1 MFASNPVHELHNLM
15 LLPQEPLR
23 SAVALIDREA
33 IQIALVV
40 DESQRL
46 LGTITDGDVR
56 RALLRGETLDTN
68 VDLVMN
74 GGFRCL
80 SATATESEALRM
92 MQEHSLHQIPQLD
105 VSGRV
110 TGLFLLDEL
119 IRPKVLSNKVVI
131 MAGGEGKRLR
141 PLTQSCPKPMLRV
154 GGRPMLEIILEQCVE
169 AGFHEFYF
177 SVNYLKDQIK
187 DYFLH
192 GDRWGVKIHYLEET
206 EPLGT
211 AGALS
216 LLPETLNES
225 FLVLNGDV
233 LTKVDFSKLLR
244 FHEEHAAAATVCVR
258 EHSVQIP
265 YGVVKLDD
273 LSVLSLEE
281 KPTYNHYVNAGIYLL
296 QPESLEYVSHG
307 TFYDM
312 PQLLSDLLQRNKAV
326 RAFPIHEYWLDIGHP
341 ETLERAHGEWC

>member
-1 MFASNPVHELHNLM
+1 MRDVSEYCVVPSCAI
-15 LLPQEPLR
+15 R
-23 SAVALIDREA
+23 DAVAVIDRGA
-33 IQIALVV
+33 AQIALVA
-40 DESQRL
+40 DESGRL
-46 LGTITDGDVR
+46 IGTVTDGDVR
-56 RALLRGETLDTN
+56 RALLRGENLDAQ
-68 VDLVMN
+68 VALIMRRQ
-74 GGFRCL
+74 FR
-80 SATATESEALRM
+80 SVKATATEDEVLRM
-92 MQEHSLHQIPQLD
+92 MRRETLHQIPAIDEL
-105 VSGRV
+105 GRV
-110 TGLFLLDEL
+110 TQLHLLEDL
-119 IRPKVLSNKVVI
+119 LKPKALVNPVVI

-141 PLTQSCPKPMLRV
+141 PLTETCPKPMLRV
-154 GGRPMLEIILEQCVE
+154 GGRPLLEIILEQCIE
-169 AGFHEFYF
+169 AGFYEFYF

-187 DYFLH
+187 DYFLY
-192 GDRWGVKIHYLEET
+192 GDRWGVRIHYLEET

-216 LLPETLNES
+216 LLPKTVSEP

-258 EHSVQIP
+258 EYSVQIP

-296 QPESLEYVSHG
+296 QPESLELLGHG

-312 PQLLSDLLQRNKAV
+312 PQLLSDLLARKKAV

-341 ETLERAHGEWC
+341 ETLERAHGEWS

>member
-1 MFASNPVHELHNLM
+1 MIASNPVREFQNLM
-15 LLPQEPLR
+15 LLPHDPLR
-23 SAVALIDREA
+23 NAIALIDREA

-40 DESQRL
+40 DDCQRL
-46 LGTITDGDVR
+46 VGTITDGDIR
-56 RALLRGETLDTN
+56 RALLRGETLDTE
-68 VDLVMN
+68 VDQVMCRN
-74 GGFRCL
+74 FRCL
-80 SATATESEALRM
+80 PATATGSEALKM
-92 MQEHSLHQIPQLD
+92 MRDHSLHQIPQLD
-105 VSGRV
+105 ASGRV
-110 TGLFLLDEL
+110 MGLFLLDEL
-119 IRPKVLSNKVVI
+119 ILPCILPNKVVI
-131 MAGGEGKRLR
+131 MAGGEGRRLR
-141 PLTQSCPKPMLRV
+141 PLTETCPKPMLRV
-154 GGRPMLEIILEQCVE
+154 AGRPLLEIILEQCVE

-187 DYFLH
+187 DYFLD
-192 GDRWGVKIHYLEET
+192 GDRWGVKINYLEET

-216 LLPETLNES
+216 LLPKKLNEP

-244 FHEEHAAAATVCVR
+244 FHEEHAATATVCVR
-258 EHSVQIP
+258 EHDVQIP

-296 QPESLEYVSHG
+296 QPESLECVSHG